1 MLHVLLSPL
10 GLGLLVLALRHV
22 LIKRGWHQVGWIT
35 TPALLICFLLMTPL
49 GANTLVRTLESD
61 SPAAP
66 ACSQDVSRPLVLLSG
81 GLDRPPSS
89 ESDIGA
95 LTPSS
100 SRRLYALLHHQLVT
114 PERTLIISGGHAEQ
128 GIPESRVLRQ
138 LAILG
143 RVSPQQIITEERS
156 TSTWDNATQT
166 ASMLLPKQR
175 SMALVTSARHM
186 KRAREAFERQGFD
199 VCPVPVDFVYV
210 PPGGL
215 GYVLPQ
221 SFALIKSEQA
231 IHEWLGVLAYK
242 LRARHSP

>member
-1 MLHVLLSPL
+1 VLHVLLSPL
-10 GLGLLVLALRHV
+10 GLGLLILVLRHV
-22 LIKRGWHQVGWIT
+22 LIKQGWRNTGWVT
-35 TPALLICFLLMTPL
+35 TPTLLVCFGLLTPL
-49 GANTLVRTLESD
+49 GANTLVQTLEQD
-61 SPAAP
+61 SAPAP
-66 ACSQDVSRPLVLLSG
+66 ACSQDASRPLVLLSG
-81 GLDRPPSS
+81 GLDRSPSN

-100 SRRLYALLHHQLVT
+100 SRRLYALLQHKLIT
-114 PERTLIISGGHAEQ
+114 PGRPLIISGGNAAQ

-138 LAILG
+138 LAIFG
-143 RVSPQQIITEERS
+143 QVSPDQIITEERS

-166 ASMLLPKQR
+166 ASLLLPKQPGI
-175 SMALVTSARHM
+175 ALVTSARHM

-215 GYVLPQ
+215 GYLLPQ

-231 IHEWLGVLAYK
+231 IHEWLGVLVYK
-242 LRARHSP
+242 LRARQGR

>member
-1 MLHVLLSPL
+1 MLHVFLSPL

-22 LIKRGWHQVGWIT
+22 LIKRGWHQAGWIT
-35 TPALLICFLLMTPL
+35 TPALLVCFLLMTPL

-100 SRRLYALLHHQLVT
+100 RRLYALLHNKLIT
-114 PERTLIISGGHAEQ
+114 PGRPLIISGGNADQ

-138 LAILG
+138 LAMLG
-143 RVSPQQIITEERS
+143 RVSPEQIITEERS

-166 ASMLLPKQR
+166 ASLLRSKQN
-175 SMALVTSARHM
+175 SIALVTSARHM

-199 VCPVPVDFVYV
+199 VCPVPVDYVYV
-210 PPGGL
+210 QPGGL

-242 LRARHSP
+242 LRASHSP

>member
-1 MLHVLLSPL
+1 MLHVFLSPL

-22 LIKRGWHQVGWIT
+22 LIKRGWHQAGWIT
-35 TPALLICFLLMTPL
+35 TPALLVCFLLMTPL

-100 SRRLYALLHHQLVT
+100 SRRLYALLHNKLIT
-114 PERTLIISGGHAEQ
+114 PGRPLIISGGNADQ

-138 LAILG
+138 LAMLG
-143 RVSPQQIITEERS
+143 RVSPEQIITEERS

-166 ASMLLPKQR
+166 ASLLRSKQN
-175 SMALVTSARHM
+175 SIALVTSARHM

-199 VCPVPVDFVYV
+199 VCPVPVDYVYV

-242 LRARHSP
+242 LRASHSP